1 MVIGAIVLASVG
13 IAILVAAVGGGDG
26 DSGTAEA
33 SSDGPGAIGIVLII
47 GSIVASFALAG
58 WLGRRI
64 LRRTQRADVL
74 EHGVPATAV
83 VTAMTETG
91 TTVNQHPMVEF
102 DLRITRDD
110 STYDTSVTQLL
121 PRLLL
126 GRVAPGTELAVRVM
140 PGDRSQVAIDW
151 ESLDGVTTGGPAT
164 RRVPEGL
171 MAGAAIGET
180 VDTREFLHTA
190 TPAEAEIDQMSE
202 TGVTV
207 PSPETGEDL
216 EVFSFVVTVHNPGG
230 LQYEATLL
238 QGLPAEHVGRVG
250 PGATVPI
257 GINPDDAADIAIDWK
272 RYAG

>member
-33 SSDGPGAIGIVLII
+33 SSDGPGAIGVVLII
-47 GSIVASFALAG
+47 GAIVASFVFAG

-64 LRRTQRADVL
+64 LRGTQRADVL
-74 EHGVPATAV
+74 EGGVPATALI
-83 VTAMTETG
+83 TSMTETG

-102 DLRITRDD
+102 GLRITRDGT
-110 STYDTSVTQLL
+110 TYDTSVTQLL

-126 GRVAPGTELAVRVM
+126 GRVSPGTELVVRVM
-140 PGDRSQVAIDW
+140 PDDRREVAIDW
-151 ESLDGVTTGGPAT
+151 ESLDGVTTSGPT
-164 RRVPEGL
+164 TDRVPEGL
-171 MAGAAIGET
+171 MAGAPIGET
-180 VDTREFLHTA
+180 VDTREFLRTA

-207 PSPETGEDL
+207 VSPETGEDV
-216 EVFSFVVTVHNPGG
+216 EVFSFVMTVHNPGG
-230 LQYEATLL
+230 LPYEAKLL

-272 RYAG
+272 RYGG